1 MEEKEKELRDAAGRG
16 DEVRVQQLLAEGVN
30 VNAEDISPTSRW
42 TALHH
47 ASSNGHTGIVQA
59 LLTAGARVDP
69 RTFLRYTPLRN
80 AASNGQTRTVQALLT
95 AGADINARDHRNQ
108 TPLHKAAEN
117 GHPEC
122 VRALLKAGA
131 NTVSRDEDKKTAE
144 ELAVQEDVLQV
155 LQYFKDLHPKV
166 VNGGLTIDLS
176 GKGLTSVP
184 AEVFDATDIERLVLS
199 NNRLASIPEE
209 IGQLQ
214 KLRELKLDN
223 NLLTQLP
230 QAITTLPNLQYIDV
244 SVNKLET
251 LPDGISGLQ
260 LYQLYLRNNR
270 FREIPEEVCSLLQLK
285 ILDVGKNPLKRL
297 PDNIC
302 QLTGLR
308 RLEIDICQF
317 DEFPRQVLQLE
328 GLQRLDIGEW
338 AGEGKPSPVPED
350 IGRLKNLQ
358 VLDLQDS
365 GVESLPDGVGELVQL
380 TDLNIAGN
388 RFTSVPDEVMN
399 LSNIKSLN
407 LTENRIACLPMT
419 LSRLTKLG
427 DINILGNPMTY
438 PPPDVC
444 KKGTAAVMDFLRR
457 ETKEEK
463 ERELGKLFY
472 RFSRKVTQ
480 RAEVEALAAVA
491 GLKPSERNSLMG
503 KDKANPSYQAQNV
516 LLKWMEKDQEA
527 SMDKLQRE
535 LREIGMETLAEE
547 VGRIKAERFKRPSDT
562 SGGPPAKRQA
572 VGGSRVGHQEEQQP
586 EEKIGQAEQKLGQM
600 QQEEQQTK
608 EKIRQ
613 AKQDPTVTTGE
624 HAGRVQMHQEEQ
636 QTKDKIRQAE
646 QKLVQMQHHSEV
658 QQAMVS
664 SLRAEVTRLSNK
676 DERAQKVL
684 LDHKQEIQQLQ
695 EANVAMAT
703 RVENFVEENEKLRSQ
718 VVLLGGEQHADEQT
732 TEVLERTILMFTEN
746 VLQKCRQSK
755 PNLEERGR
763 KKSERLKPPA
773 DTSGGPPAKRQAA
786 GGSHGGHQVE
796 QQTKELATSAESE
809 LLTKL
814 SCRLGPDWRRL
825 GAALGIPQPRL
836 DSIQARYSNAIQR
849 ACKVLTVWMGGGDHG
864 LPHDLKQLETVLA
877 DMDRADLLDFVK
889 TAYKDYIKEMPEME
903 VEPEASLDEQGVTTW
918 SVQLPGR
925 GKYVCKQTDLGVV
938 TPCPVQLT
946 YRTVNPSEHWP
957 ENEDWELIGPL
968 FHIQCNHD
976 DGVPVELLLPHILD
990 LTQEDGSA
998 LTTDEAKAAHVVA
1011 GNTTLHPADVT
1022 PSHVITRHVKGSLWA
1037 SVLQKLRSL
1046 SINRKGL
1053 LTLFKASPTQD
1064 AVDVKAHIVT
1074 NTKDMVKTLQEDLS
1088 QLVPQF
1094 YPWDSL
1100 PCSFRPHQIYCLQ
1113 ASVENGTLAHAEPEP
1128 PEGLEYEDTFDRNRI
1143 YPSFHMAVHRQPDR
1157 ERLQHPQLTLKLFQA
1172 EDNQVVCRC
1181 TRDLYGETAGGQTFS
1196 SGEDVRRHF
1205 FFIKENVSTDW
1216 KDLAHLLGFTRPDID
1231 SIQYKPANR
1240 DAKDC
1245 CMDMLEAWRRR
1256 RGDAATLQVLLR
1268 ALTEAG
1274 LQDIVDKLNKI

>member
-1 MEEKEKELRDAAGRG
+1 MEEKEKELRYAAERG

-30 VNAEDISPTSRW
+30 VNADDGNNTSKC
-42 TALHH
+42 TALHN

-69 RTFLRYTPLRN
+69 RAYMRYTPLHN

-95 AGADINARDHRNQ
+95 AGADINARDHRNR

-176 GKGLTSVP
+176 SKGLTSVP

-199 NNRLASIPEE
+199 DNRLTSIPEE

-214 KLRELKLDN
+214 KLRELKLSY

-230 QAITTLPNLQYIDV
+230 QAITTLPNLQHIDV
-244 SVNKLET
+244 SYNKLET
-251 LPDGISGLQ
+251 LPDGISRLQ
-260 LYQLYLRNNR
+260 LLELHINNNE
-270 FREIPEEVCSLLQLK
+270 FKEVPEEVCSLRQLNTF
-285 ILDVGKNPLKRL
+285 IMSQNPIKCL
-297 PDNIC
+297 PDKIS
-302 QLTGLR
+302 QLTALS
-308 RLEIDICQF
+308 RLDIDHCQF

-328 GLQRLDIGEW
+328 GLETLYMGNW
-338 AGEGKPSPVPED
+338 TGEGKPSPVPED

-358 VLDLQDS
+358 VLDLRYS
-365 GVESLPDGVGELVQL
+365 GLESLPDGVGKLEQL
-380 TDLNIAGN
+380 TYLDISGN
-388 RFTSVPDEVMN
+388 RFTSVPEQIMN
-399 LSNIKSLN
+399 LSNIRKLDLSYN
-407 LTENRIACLPMT
+407 KI
-419 LSRLTKLG
+419 SRLPLTMSRLPQLE
-427 DINILGNPMTY
+427 DVVISGNPLTY

-444 KKGTAAVMDFLRR
+444 KKNTAAIMDFIRR
-457 ETKEEK
+457 ETKEGE

-535 LREIGMETLAEE
+535 LSELGMETLAEE

-572 VGGSRVGHQEEQQP
+572 AGGSRVGHQEEQQP
-586 EEKIGQAEQKLGQM
+586 EEKIRQAEQKLGQM

-613 AKQDPTVTTGE
+613 AKQDPSVTTGQ
-624 HAGRVQMHQEEQ
+624 HTGRVHIQQEEQ
-636 QTKDKIRQAE
+636 QTKEKIRQAE
-646 QKLVQMQHHSEV
+646 QKLVQMQHQSEV
-658 QQAMVS
+658 QQAMVK
-664 SLRAEVTRLSNK
+664 SLRAEVTRLRDK

-684 LDHKQEIQQLQ
+684 LDHKQEIQELQ
-695 EANVAMAT
+695 EAYVAMAT
-703 RVENFVEENEKLRSQ
+703 RVDNLVQENEKLRSQ

-732 TEVLERTILMFTEN
+732 TELLERTILMFTEN
-746 VLQKCRQSK
+746 VLRKSRQSE
-755 PNLEERGR
+755 PNLEE
-763 KKSERLKPPA
+763 
-773 DTSGGPPAKRQAA
+773 T
-786 GGSHGGHQVE
+786 
-796 QQTKELATSAESE
+796 ELATSAGKCVYAASAESE

-814 SCRLGPDWRRL
+814 SCRLGSDWRRL
-825 GAALGIPQPRL
+825 GAALGIPQSRL

-849 ACKVLTVWMGGGDHG
+849 TCKVLTVWMGGGDHG
-864 LPHDLKQLETVLA
+864 LPHDLKQLGTVLA
-877 DMDRADLLDFVK
+877 DMHRADLLDIVK
-889 TAYKDYIKEMPEME
+889 TAYKDYIKEMPEVE
-903 VEPEASLDEQGVTTW
+903 VEPEASVDEQGVTTW

-998 LTTDEAKAAHVVA
+998 LTTDDAKAAHVVA

-1022 PSHVITRHVKGSLWA
+1022 PTHVITRHVKGSLWA
-1037 SVLQKLRSL
+1037 SVLRKLRAL
-1046 SINRKGL
+1046 SVNRRGL

-1157 ERLQHPQLTLKLFQA
+1157 ERLQHPQLTLQLFQA
-1172 EDNQVVCRC
+1172 EDNKVVCRC
-1181 TRDLYGETAGGQTFS
+1181 TRDLYGGTAGGQAFS
-1196 SGEDVRRHF
+1196 TSEDVRRHF
-1205 FFIKENVSTDW
+1205 YFIKENVSTDW
-1216 KDLAHLLGFTRPDID
+1216 RDVAHLLGFTRPDID
-1231 SIQYKPANR
+1231 AIQYKQTNR

-1245 CMDMLEAWRRR
+1245 CMDMLGAWRRR
-1256 RGDAATLQVLLR
+1256 EGNNATLQELLR
-1268 ALTEAG
+1268 ALAEAG
-1274 LQDIVDKLNKI
+1274 LQDIVDQLNTK